1 MIETIRQELAALDR
15 FIELL
20 QQEQAAL
27 VNADVEA
34 LTTLS
39 QQKLKHA
46 EELNALGRQ
55 RLSQLQQAGFSGDAA
70 GMDAWLSGQPA
81 STQQQWQALVDK
93 ARNAQRLNQ
102 TNGKLIQTHLQHN
115 QQALSVLMNAANQAG
130 VYGPDGQSRNTLPG
144 SGRTIGKV

>member
-70 GMDAWLSGQPA
+70 GMD
-81 STQQQWQALVDK
+81 K
-93 ARNAQRLNQ
+93 RR
-102 TNGKLIQTHLQHN
+102 
-115 QQALSVLMNAANQAG
+115 
-130 VYGPDGQSRNTLPG
+130 
-144 SGRTIGKV
+144 